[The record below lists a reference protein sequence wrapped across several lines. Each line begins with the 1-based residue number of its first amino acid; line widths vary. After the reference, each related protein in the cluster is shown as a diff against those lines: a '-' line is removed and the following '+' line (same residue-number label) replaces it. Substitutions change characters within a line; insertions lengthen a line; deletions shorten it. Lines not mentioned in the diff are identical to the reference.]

1 MKWWEFMPDQ
11 TLMDEKIQ
19 YLNQVIV
26 DNNVD
31 INGIMY
37 DFFKD
42 REEDGPWWGLF
53 LTDQDLLTGNVEF
66 NLFGDDRDLE
76 PSFNLVLQEA
86 KEMFDVRIASLFGN
100 TSYKATMTPK
110 AIKEALKEQLPYILN
125 TLRSAGYGYSE
136 N

>member
-1 MKWWEFMPDQ
+1 
-11 TLMDEKIQ
+11 
-19 YLNQVIV
+19 
-26 DNNVD
+26 
-31 INGIMY
+31 
-37 DFFKD
+37 
-42 REEDGPWWGLF
+42 
-53 LTDQDLLTGNVEF
+53 
-66 NLFGDDRDLE
+66 
-76 PSFNLVLQEA
+76 LQEA